1 MAKVPSR
8 TQSIGSPR
16 PRDIASFRL
25 QRHHLRADATAD
37 LVTIC
42 RDVCGV
48 QAQLMSAASLQLWA
62 RNHALTRV
70 EIESALWKT
79 RTLVKTSLVGQT
91 LHLIP
96 ADQLTLYITALKR
109 SRVTSALR
117 VMAKFGITH
126 EEADAVT
133 ALIVDALATGPLG
146 RAAISAAVRPKVSKR
161 VREWMAAVWS
171 IVRNPVSEG
180 LVCYGPGV
188 GHEVKFI
195 RVDQWLPKMKP
206 ISETEEQCP
215 LLSKYLRS
223 YGPATVRDFSKWSGL
238 PVPQIKPLPEMLK
251 DELTEIEIEGHKC
264 LLIAEDWRVLRNRP
278 TGETSVRLL
287 PGFDP
292 FLSAHADKAHL
303 VAPAYF
309 KRVYRN
315 QGWISP
321 VVLRDGKITGI
332 WSYKFRGGKVRIEIQ
347 SFDEVS
353 RAVHSRVE
361 KEAAGL
367 ARFFHKV
374 HEIVAAVQSVNS
386 QARRNPN

>member
-8 TQSIGSPR
+8 TQSVGSPR

-133 ALIVDALATGPLG
+133 ALIVDAMATGPLG

-195 RVDQWLPKMKP
+195 RVDQWLPKIKP

-251 DELTEIEIEGHKC
+251 G
-264 LLIAEDWRVLRNRP
+264 AQMP
-278 TGETSVRLL
+278 
-287 PGFDP
+287 
-292 FLSAHADKAHL
+292 ADRGGLESTQKS
-303 VAPAYF
+303 PDG
-309 KRVYRN
+309 RN
-315 QGWISP
+315 QC
-321 VVLRDGKITGI
+321 
-332 WSYKFRGGKVRIEIQ
+332 
-347 SFDEVS
+347 
-353 RAVHSRVE
+353 
-361 KEAAGL
+361 EAT
-367 ARFFHKV
+367 ARL
-374 HEIVAAVQSVNS
+374 
-386 QARRNPN
+386 

>member
-1 MAKVPSR
+1 
-8 TQSIGSPR
+8 
-16 PRDIASFRL
+16 
-25 QRHHLRADATAD
+25 
-37 LVTIC
+37 
-42 RDVCGV
+42 
-48 QAQLMSAASLQLWA
+48 
-62 RNHALTRV
+62 
-70 EIESALWKT
+70 
-79 RTLVKTSLVGQT
+79 
-91 LHLIP
+91 
-96 ADQLTLYITALKR
+96 
-109 SRVTSALR
+109 
-117 VMAKFGITH
+117 MAKFGITH

-171 IVRNPVSEG
+171 IARNPVSEG

-206 ISETEEQCP
+206 ISETEAQCA

-251 DELTEIEIEGHKC
+251 GAQM
-264 LLIAEDWRVLRNRP
+264 LIAEDWRVLRNRP

-321 VVLRDGKITGI
+321 VVVRDGKITG
-332 WSYKFRGGKVRIEIQ
+332 SGPTN
-347 SFDEVS
+347 S
-353 RAVHSRVE
+353 
-361 KEAAGL
+361 AG
-367 ARFFHKV
+367 AR
-374 HEIVAAVQSVNS
+374 SG
-386 QARRNPN
+386 